1 MCLWNRFNLIN
12 QQPWSQCMKQH
23 RTRTPYYVSVCK
35 SDGIYAQPPMSEP
48 ETVEISYPSLQRT
61 VVLCKRVILCSE
73 LLCFCYLWFAQYP
86 HMKEGLRM
94 ERQQYATCFD
104 GGFQNSHI
112 VFFLVLPFSQP
123 WLKIFRMSWQT
134 DGLLRRFMFQTLR
147 NDKKKTAR
155 KCKCLYGFVQ

>member
-23 RTRTPYYVSVCK
+23 RTRTPYNVSVCK

-112 VFFLVLPFSQP
+112 VFFSCLAIFATLVEDIQDVLA
-123 WLKIFRMSWQT
+123 
-134 DGLLRRFMFQTLR
+134 DRRVAPKVYVPNFT
-147 NDKKKTAR
+147 K
-155 KCKCLYGFVQ
+155 